1 MKKVLFPM
9 LALVLALGLAL
20 PMAPPAFAQ
29 PSKEFTATISPPS
42 TTLCQTQNYTITI
55 NNEATFTGGGVGPQI
70 GSATVTVPADF
81 TVGTTFTV
89 TTSNSK
95 NWTAWYDAGTRQ
107 IRLNADAG
115 NQKIPTGDSLYLE
128 FSAKAD
134 RTWSMSVSPA
144 NATVPQ
150 GGSTT
155 TTVSVSVDPPG
166 TISREWTTMCD
177 SDTPWEGT
185 VYDWSLKS
193 GTSQP
198 TVNVS
203 VPTVTL
209 SATVD
214 PAADVT
220 VGFSPSDGTP
230 NFTSTM
236 TINVGA
242 AVTPGV
248 YTITIEAKVGEVV
261 KASTTFT
268 LTVVEAGGEL
278 LATGPAGLTHG
289 FWKTNIGK
297 NLGYQ
302 PGEPQVPGDD
312 IAVYLGSISDA
323 YGGDYGFLDTLNME
337 DAYSILNIPDASDM
351 EQKAEAQILALLL
364 TAEYKGATYK
374 NADVYLPDIGQGSDY
389 SGDMSE
395 AIEYILNLYG
405 SGQFKA
411 AKNLADALN
420 NIPVDGGS
428 YPVEPL

>member
-20 PMAPPAFAQ
+20 PMATPAMAKT
-29 PSKEFTATISPPS
+29 PKEFTATISPA
-42 TTLCQTQNYTITI
+42 TTYLCEEHTYTITI
-55 NNEATFTGGGVGPQI
+55 TNEAATTGNQI

-81 TVGTTFTV
+81 TILTV
-89 TTSNSK
+89 STPLTTSDGK
-95 NWTAWYDAGTRQ
+95 TWTAWYNATTRE
-107 IRLNADAG
+107 IRLQASGGD
-115 NQKIPTGDSLYLE
+115 QKLGGLQSLSLV

-155 TTVSVSVDPPG
+155 ATVSVSVDPTG
-166 TISREWTTMCD
+166 TIPREWTTRCD
-177 SDTPWEGT
+177 SDYPWEGT

-198 TVNVS
+198 TVDVS
-203 VPTVTL
+203 VPAVTL

-220 VGFSPSDGTP
+220 VGFSPSGGTP
-230 NFTSTM
+230 DFTSTM

-242 AVTPGV
+242 AVTPGE
-248 YTITIEAKVGEVV
+248 YNITINATVGEVV

-268 LTVVEAGGEL
+268 LTVEDAGGEL
-278 LATGPAGLTHG
+278 MATGPAGLSHG

-297 NLGYQ
+297 NLDQ
-302 PGEPQVPGDD
+302 NGEPQVPGED
-312 IAVYLGSISDA
+312 IVVYLGSIDTA
-323 YGGDYGFLDTLNME
+323 YGDDYGFLDDLTME
-337 DAYSILNIPDASDM
+337 GAYGILSIPDASNM
-351 EQKAEAQILALLL
+351 QQKAEAQILALLL
-364 TAEYKGATYK
+364 TAEYKGDAYK
-374 NADVYLPDIGQGSDY
+374 SAEVYLPDIGQGSAY
-389 SGDMSE
+389 SGDMSG
-395 AIEYILNLYG
+395 AIDYILSLYDG
-405 SGQFKA
+405 GHFEA